1 MNEHLPG
8 SKIAE
13 RLFSRPEGA
22 TMAEVIAATGGRQHN
37 LLERLKARGYT
48 VRSRKEGNTTRYW
61 AKRDGIQSLVV
72 SVSRKGQVTLPKEV
86 REKLHLHGIG
96 KIRFVLEDDK
106 IYIDRKTGTLDDLIG
121 ILHQPGM
128 RARTIEEINEGIV
141 AGAVA
146 RVMRG
151 LRPSKRQ

>member
-61 AKRDGIQSLVV
+61 ANRAGEPDYETTVTS
-72 SVSRKGQVTLPKEV
+72 KGQITLPKEIRDRLGV
-86 REKLHLHGIG
+86 REGEKLCIETEDGKVVLKRKSEGIDAL
-96 KIRFVLEDDK
+96 V
-106 IYIDRKTGTLDDLIG
+106 G
-121 ILHQPGM
+121 ILHRPGM
-128 RARTIEEINEGIV
+128 RARTLEELDEGI
-141 AGAVA
+141 AKAVTE
-146 RVMRG
+146 RY
-151 LRPSKRQ
+151 LRAVRRRK

>member
-48 VRSRKEGNTTRYW
+48 VRSRKEGPTTRYW
-61 AKRDGIQSLVV
+61 AVRGGEQSYVAPVTL
-72 SVSRKGQVTLPKEV
+72 KGQVTLPKEV
-86 REKLHLHGIG
+86 REKLYLRGAG
-96 KIRFVLEDDK
+96 KIRFVLQDDK
-106 IYIDRKTGTLDDLIG
+106 IYIDRKTGSLDELFG
-121 ILHQPGM
+121 LLHRPGM
-128 RARTIEEINEGIV
+128 RARTIEEMDEGIRK
-141 AGAVA
+141 AVTE
-146 RVMRG
+146 RY
-151 LRPSKRQ
+151 LRAVGRLK